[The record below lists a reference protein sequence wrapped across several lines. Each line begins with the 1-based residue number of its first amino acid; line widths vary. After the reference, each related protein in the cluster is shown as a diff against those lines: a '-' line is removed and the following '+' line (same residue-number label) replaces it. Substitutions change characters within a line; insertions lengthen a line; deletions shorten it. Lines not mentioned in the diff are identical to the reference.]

1 MIRPSLREGDLVVLL
16 SPAGPVPDDGRL
28 ENARTTVEALGL
40 RTRVAPN
47 AMARS
52 GFLAGSDEQR
62 LADLNDAL
70 RDPEVRGIFALRG
83 GYGTMRLLP
92 GVDYDALARDPK
104 VVLGYSDLTA
114 LLNTMTARAGVITLH
129 GPVATSGAWSG
140 RVIDWLR
147 PMLFGTDDALTH
159 TEDDALVIRNGSAT
173 GRIAGG
179 NLSLVSSLVGT
190 PYAIDFRDAIVVLEE
205 IDEAPYRVDR
215 MLTQMRLA
223 NVFDG
228 ARAVLVGRCV
238 GCDVDD
244 DHIYGDVKLLDVLR
258 ERLGDLGIPVLA
270 EVPVGH
276 MDEQWTLPI
285 GSQATLNTDRRAL
298 SINFIEPP
306 VNRP

>member
-1 MIRPSLREGDLVVLL
+1 M
-16 SPAGPVPDDGRL
+16 PDDGRL
-28 ENARTTVEALGL
+28 ENARATVEALGL

-47 AMARS
+47 AMARR

-62 LADLNDAL
+62 LGDLNDAL
-70 RDPEVRGIFALRG
+70 RDPAVRGIFALRG

-114 LLNTMTARAGVITLH
+114 LLNAMTARAGVVTLH
-129 GPVATSGAWSG
+129 GPVATSGAWSR

-147 PMLFGTDDALTH
+147 PLLFGTDGAVVHSD
-159 TEDDALVIRNGSAT
+159 ESALVIRNGSAA

-190 PYAIDFRDAIVVLEE
+190 PYAIDFRGAIVVLEDV
-205 IDEAPYRVDR
+205 DESPYRVDR

-223 NVFDG
+223 NAFDG
-228 ARAVLVGRCV
+228 ARAVLVGQCV
-238 GCDVDD
+238 GCDVGD
-244 DHIYGDVKLLDVLR
+244 DHVYGDVKLLDVLK

-285 GSQATLNTDRRAL
+285 GARATLDAEAHSL
-298 SINFIEPP
+298 VF
-306 VNRP
+306 